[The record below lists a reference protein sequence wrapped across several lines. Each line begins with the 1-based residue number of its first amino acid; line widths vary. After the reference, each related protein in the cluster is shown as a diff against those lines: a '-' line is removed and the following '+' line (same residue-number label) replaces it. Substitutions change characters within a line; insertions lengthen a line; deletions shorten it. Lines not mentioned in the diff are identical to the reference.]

1 MLQWTRFYL
10 LTMCTSSSHPVTAR
24 TLIATLKHQEAWPSC
39 HMMSHSVSVLRQ
51 SGPWWSHAL
60 GDFVATSLG
69 QSLSLSG
76 PDKLIGLKPSLL
88 LFLLHSNQLKC
99 WRGLTDRFK
108 CKIWIYPLKP
118 KNPSEGCLV
127 FNISSKVRLAG
138 ESPAG
143 SSPTEEARRRER
155 RHTGSFCWRYGD
167 TIFSKTTMAGDP
179 GWLTSFTR
187 ATSTPWIQS
196 QPCSPAPRPFES
208 HEVITAV
215 TAAGQLGLEQA
226 GQRPIPL
233 RPDMCAHCS
242 SNPPGGEWGEQGAA
256 ESLILMVQPGGE
268 TDSHPVT
275 GRPLSGDQPASGLWA
290 S

>member
-39 HMMSHSVSVLRQ
+39 HMMPHSVSVLWQ
-51 SGPWWSHAL
+51 SGPWWSRAP

-76 PDKLIGLKPSLL
+76 PDKLIGLKPLLL

-167 TIFSKTTMAGDP
+167 NDFFKNYYGRRSRLTQFFHTCYFHPVNTIPALFP
-179 GWLTSFTR
+179 GPTAIWESWSHHSCDCSRPVRPGTSWL
-187 ATSTPWIQS
+187 A
-196 QPCSPAPRPFES
+196 S
-208 HEVITAV
+208 HPP
-215 TAAGQLGLEQA
+215 QA
-226 GQRPIPL
+226 G
-233 RPDMCAHCS
+233 
-242 SNPPGGEWGEQGAA
+242 
-256 ESLILMVQPGGE
+256 
-268 TDSHPVT
+268 
-275 GRPLSGDQPASGLWA
+275 
-290 S
+290 